1 MNKDIIIKIATDFSR
16 IPGARYPEE
25 GDYSGQEFRQNVL
38 HPALKKAIEMNV
50 KLIVD
55 LDGTAGLGTS
65 FLEES
70 FGGLIRRDHINYNIL
85 KQTLIIISDEDPDYI
100 EEVDNYIEDA
110 YEKEQNH

>member
-1 MNKDIIIKIATDFSR
+1 MYFSFVC
-16 IPGARYPEE
+16 PY
-25 GDYSGQEFRQNVL
+25 
-38 HPALKKAIEMNV
+38 
-50 KLIVD
+50 

-85 KQTLIIISDEDPDYI
+85 KQTLIIISDEDPDYK

>member
-1 MNKDIIIKIATDFSR
+1 
-16 IPGARYPEE
+16 
-25 GDYSGQEFRQNVL
+25 
-38 HPALKKAIEMNV
+38 MNV

-85 KQTLIIISDEDPDYI
+85 KQTLYYNFRRRS
-100 EEVDNYIEDA
+100 
-110 YEKEQNH
+110 